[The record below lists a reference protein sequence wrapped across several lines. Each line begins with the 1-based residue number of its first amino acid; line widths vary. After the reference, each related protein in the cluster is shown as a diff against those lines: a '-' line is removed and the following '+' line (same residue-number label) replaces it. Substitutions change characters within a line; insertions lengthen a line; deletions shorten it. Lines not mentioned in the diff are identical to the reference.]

1 MQMIATYKSTREI
14 ADELFI
20 SEKTVSNHRMNI
32 SKKLQLSGKNSLLRF
47 AIQHVSTM

>member
-1 MQMIATYKSTREI
+1 MVGSYKSTKAI

-32 SKKLQLSGKNSLLRF
+32 LKKLNLNGKNSLLRF
-47 AIQHVSTM
+47 AIEQR